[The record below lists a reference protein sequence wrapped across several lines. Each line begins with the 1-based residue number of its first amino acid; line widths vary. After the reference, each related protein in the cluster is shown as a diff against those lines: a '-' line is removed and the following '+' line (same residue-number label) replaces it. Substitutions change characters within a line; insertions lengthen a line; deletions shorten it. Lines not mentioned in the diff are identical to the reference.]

1 MYVPLSLLVKLFHS
15 EGQHAGTME
24 DLLRLSK
31 LNWNNIQMDSTLP
44 ITISGARVVGS
55 ILRWADGGETIQR
68 EYRFFM

>member
-1 MYVPLSLLVKLFHS
+1 
-15 EGQHAGTME
+15 ME